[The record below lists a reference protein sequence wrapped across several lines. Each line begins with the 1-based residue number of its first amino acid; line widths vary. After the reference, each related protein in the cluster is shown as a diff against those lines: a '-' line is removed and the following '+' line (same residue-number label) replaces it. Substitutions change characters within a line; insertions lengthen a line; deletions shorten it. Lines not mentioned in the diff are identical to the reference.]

1 MKAVHHNMKVG
12 AKQST
17 KSILGGRAKLVY
29 LAEDADLFLSTK
41 IISICKE
48 NNVKVEFVPSKSA
61 LGRMCGIDVPS
72 AVAVEE

>member
-1 MKAVHHNMKVG
+1 MKSVHHNLVVG

-61 LGRMCGIDVPS
+61 LGKMCGVDVPS